1 MLTYI
6 TDANVVI
13 PIASAEV
20 FASHLIVLLNVALVA
35 WGLLETY
42 ALLFGSKVWSHI
54 MEPISNAFWTPL
66 GISLVCLFIGGSF
79 LILTTKLLDEICDKI
94 TERIQSL
101 KTEIYEKEQ
110 QIAKM
115 QNTINELQSLKIQIP
130 DTPLFAQSSKKT
142 I

>member
-6 TDANVVI
+6 TDANIVI
-13 PIASAEV
+13 PVVSAEL
-20 FASHLIVLLNVALVA
+20 FASHLIVLLNVALVI
-35 WGLLETY
+35 WGLFETY
-42 ALLFGSKVWSHI
+42 ALLFGSKVWSYI

-66 GISLVCLFIGGSF
+66 GLSLVALFIGGSF
-79 LILTTKLLDEICDKI
+79 LVLTAKLLDEICDKI

-130 DTPLFAQSSKKT
+130 ESSLWSQSKKT
-142 I
+142 N

>member
-1 MLTYI
+1 MLSYV
-6 TDANVVI
+6 TDANIII

-20 FASHLIVLLNVALVA
+20 FASRLIILLNVALVA
-35 WGLLETY
+35 WGLFEAY
-42 ALLFGSKVWSHI
+42 ALLFGSKVWTYI
-54 MEPISNAFWTPL
+54 MEPISSAFWTPIGL
-66 GISLVCLFIGGSF
+66 SIVCLFIGGSF
-79 LILTTKLLDEICDKI
+79 LILTAKLLDEICDKI

-115 QNTINELQSLKIQIP
+115 QNTINDLQSLKIQIP
-130 DTPLFAQSSKKT
+130 DTELFTQSKKT